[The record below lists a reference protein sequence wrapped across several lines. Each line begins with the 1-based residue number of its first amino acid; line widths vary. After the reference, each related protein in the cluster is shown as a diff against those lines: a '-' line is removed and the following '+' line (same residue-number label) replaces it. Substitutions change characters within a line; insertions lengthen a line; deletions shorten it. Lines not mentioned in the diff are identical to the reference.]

1 MVDGEKK
8 ISPND
13 DLLQENNFEM
23 AILDEGFDAVVEVT
37 ERLLDTQLASNTKNM
52 ELSRLDLPQGAG
64 IQ

>member
-1 MVDGEKK
+1 MVDDEKE
-8 ISPND
+8 ISPNE

-37 ERLLDTQLASNTKNM
+37 ERLLDTQLASNIKNM